1 MVMVTAFVCLAV
13 GMGGLQI
20 KHKERKKCTM
30 EDKKQLLS
38 FYTAR
43 ISKSGKYVNVTLI
56 DECIDGSK
64 IYYNACVKLDNSG
77 KVKANIKDG
86 YAYIKIKLAEDK
98 KDTF

>member
-1 MVMVTAFVCLAV
+1 
-13 GMGGLQI
+13 
-20 KHKERKKCTM
+20 M

-43 ISKSGKYVNVTLI
+43 ISKSGKYVNVSLI
-56 DECIDGSK
+56 EELNGTK
-64 IYYNACVKLDNSG
+64 VYYNACVKLDNSG

-98 KDTF
+98 KETF